1 MFFAFEGISG
11 LGALFLR
18 YASLTQLHPRTL
30 TIRPLAIF
38 EAIERFAITHT
49 HMTNSMAA
57 RLVEDA
63 ADEERT
69 FDLGSLKASRS
80 WRRNRDAPGCDAL

>member
-1 MFFAFEGISG
+1 MNAHIINVFPFEGISG

-18 YASLTQLHPRTL
+18 YASLTQLHPRIL
-30 TIRPLAIF
+30 TARPLAIF
-38 EAIERFAITHT
+38 EAIERFAITNV

-63 ADEERT
+63 ANDGAQFRSQ
-69 FDLGSLKASRS
+69 FAQRWSDLAAKR
-80 WRRNRDAPGCDAL
+80 